1 EADLAGRGPRDHG
14 TGRVGDRDDRVVEG
28 ALDVRLS
35 VRDVLAFLAA
45 DLLGG
50 RGSGSS
56 LRWHKRVRSVMSDC
70 RAAGSWSV
78 VPAGPPDADRTAT
91 PLRGVCGGL
100 APGGSS
106 FSPGFFLPAT
116 VRLGPLRVRAL
127 ARVRWPRTGR
137 PLRWR
142 MPS

>member
-1 EADLAGRGPRDHG
+1 ANLEPGRGERADGRLPARPRSLDEDVDLAHAVLHRPAGGRLGGELGSEWGGLARSLEADLAGRGPRDHG

-78 VPAGPPDADRTAT
+78 VPAGPP
-91 PLRGVCGGL
+91 
-100 APGGSS
+100 
-106 FSPGFFLPAT
+106 
-116 VRLGPLRVRAL
+116 
-127 ARVRWPRTGR
+127 
-137 PLRWR
+137 
-142 MPS
+142 